1 MSFTKIMENNNMV
14 KIREYQDTDF
24 EQIVQMY
31 YCLLHEVYPNH
42 KIKGIAHCYQNVLNW
57 INWNYDIMVTYK
69 DDEITGFGLCY
80 MDSMG
85 GAVEDYYQGEIIYIK
100 PEYRKGRSA
109 YLIYH
114 TAMIMA
120 DKYNMILATNASD
133 VTESSHISKK
143 LGQQIYTHYE
153 RIPNVTR

>member
-1 MSFTKIMENNNMV
+1 MVV
-14 KIREYQDTDF
+14 KIREFKPDDIEAVTR
-24 EQIVQMY
+24 MY
-31 YCLLHEVYPNH
+31 HKLLHEVYPNH
-42 KIKGIAHCYQNVLNW
+42 TIKPILNCYKLVMKW
-57 INWNYDIMVTYK
+57 IEWNYDIMVTYK
-69 DDEITGFGLCY
+69 GEEITGFGLCY
-80 MDSMG
+80 IDSMG
-85 GAVEDYYQGEIIYIK
+85 GIVEDFYQGEIIYIK

>member
-1 MSFTKIMENNNMV
+1 MVV
-14 KIREYQDTDF
+14 KIREFQEDDF
-24 EQIVQMY
+24 EEIAQMY
-31 YCLLHEVYPNH
+31 HSLLKEVYPNH
-42 KIKGIAHCYQNVLNW
+42 NIKPILYACKNIMNW
-57 INWNYDIMVTYK
+57 IDWNYDIMVTYK

-143 LGQQIYTHYE
+143 LGQLVYSHYE
-153 RIPNVTR
+153 RMPK